1 MPPNSPLRC
10 RLLYLSF
17 FFSLSPSLSFPPSLS
32 LSPVSVPT
40 AWALA
45 VSLDSESYGEDDG
58 REGGLGDGGRSGGCV
73 RPGAEGRWL
82 KWGGVQSDYAKLCP
96 YVLAW
101 KFHPS
106 PGLPPG
112 LGKCIYCC
120 LSSVLYVVAGG
131 ASETVRGVQGS
142 GTGRGGRSRLRF
154 EKKNCPGTATT
165 TRSINSSD
173 ARTSRRSGTARAPT
187 EPLYSFLGFRSAKR
201 ARK

>member
-17 FFSLSPSLSFPPSLS
+17 FFPVPISLPSTP
-32 LSPVSVPT
+32 SPVSVST
-40 AWALA
+40 VWEFA
-45 VSLDSESYGEDDG
+45 VSWQRYGEDGG
-58 REGGLGDGGRSGGCV
+58 RKGGLGDEGDNGDCV

-101 KFHPS
+101 KFYPS

-120 LSSVLYVVAGG
+120 LSSVLYIAVGS
-131 ASETVRGVQGS
+131 ASEMGV
-142 GTGRGGRSRLRF
+142 GRGQWTAGFCSRLRL
-154 EKKNCPGTATT
+154 KKNCPGMATT

-173 ARTSRRSGTARAPT
+173 ARTSARAAPVH
-187 EPLYSFLGFRSAKR
+187 PLSRSRFTPFWVFRSAKR
-201 ARK
+201 TRK